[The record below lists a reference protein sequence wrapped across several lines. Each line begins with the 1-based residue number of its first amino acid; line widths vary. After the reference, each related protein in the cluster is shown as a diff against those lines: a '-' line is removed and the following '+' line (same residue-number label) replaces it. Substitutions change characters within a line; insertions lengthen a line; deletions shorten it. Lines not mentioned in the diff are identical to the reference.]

1 MYLQKDLPQ
10 SIFKQLKTLGKSEI
24 IMELISD
31 KTNVRFKRLNILER
45 IVKNVKKKKE
55 RSRGLLELR
64 EHLYNKLDTV

>member
-24 IMELISD
+24 TMELISD

-45 IVKNVKKKKE
+45 IVKNVKKKE

>member
-24 IMELISD
+24 TMELISD

-45 IVKNVKKKKE
+45 IVKNVKKKRKDQE
-55 RSRGLLELR
+55 DSWNYENIYLI
-64 EHLYNKLDTV
+64 N

>member
-24 IMELISD
+24 TMELISD

-45 IVKNVKKKKE
+45 IVKNVKKKRKDQE
-55 RSRGLLELR
+55 DSWNYENI
-64 EHLYNKLDTV
+64 YIIN

>member
-45 IVKNVKKKKE
+45 IVKNVKKKKRKDQE
-55 RSRGLLELR
+55 DSWNYE
-64 EHLYNKLDTV
+64 NICIIN